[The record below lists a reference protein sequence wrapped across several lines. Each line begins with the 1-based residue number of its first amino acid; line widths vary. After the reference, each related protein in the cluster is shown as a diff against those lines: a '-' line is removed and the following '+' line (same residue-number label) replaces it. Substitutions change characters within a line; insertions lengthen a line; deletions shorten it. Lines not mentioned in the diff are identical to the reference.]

1 MHFITSYLIPE
12 LYLTR
17 QGRMLFQCGGKV
29 LGSVKEQQ
37 NPAGHDGST
46 VPQLTQTMF
55 PTFC

>member
-1 MHFITSYLIPE
+1 
-12 LYLTR
+12 
-17 QGRMLFQCGGKV
+17 MLFQCGGKV

-55 PTFC
+55 PTFCWQRTAILSAKEAVFP